1 MAQNGSKGLLLVK
14 AELSRLAEE
23 ISHTACFAT

>member
-14 AELSRLAEE
+14 AEFLRLAEE
-23 ISHTACFAT
+23 ISHTASFAT